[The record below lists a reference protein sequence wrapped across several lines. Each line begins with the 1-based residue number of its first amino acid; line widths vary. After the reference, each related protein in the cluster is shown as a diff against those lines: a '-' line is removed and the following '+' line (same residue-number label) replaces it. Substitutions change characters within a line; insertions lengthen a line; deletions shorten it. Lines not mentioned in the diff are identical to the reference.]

1 MRKKSR
7 KKLFNKNQKSFY
19 FEEYLQTNEPFK
31 KQKKT
36 VMSEDRIY
44 ILFFLFISLIL
55 IFSISITNISLQKS
69 EIKKIE
75 NKKKSIISLRK
86 DIIDRNGILIS
97 RNITAYHAAVK
108 TSLVKD
114 KKKFLVKVKLVL
126 PEISTQKLRKDLNDE
141 KYFYLKKRL
150 SNDQKSKLWS
160 LGEKGI
166 IFEPFQARVY
176 PHSDL
181 YSHVVGQIDYDNYG
195 ISGVEKYYDFFLKD
209 INNNKPLQL
218 SLDTNVQFVIKTE
231 LENSLDVFK
240 AKGGASLLMDA
251 DNGEIISLISLPDFD
266 INKRDNIHNKKFMNK
281 ITKGVFELGS
291 IFKTFTIALAIE
303 KDLVDS
309 KTIIKDISQKIKCS
323 VHEISDIK
331 KFPKEMTVQDIL
343 VQSSNIGTIKIA
355 RLIGQERLKSFLKD
369 INILAYPNLELD
381 ELGRPIQFEWTKCKL
396 ETVSFGHGITTTPL
410 QAATAYASLI
420 NGGKLITPTLE
431 KGKNKN
437 FKPNRII
444 SKNTSSEIRKI
455 LRKVVTDEKGTA
467 HLADIYGYN
476 VAGKTGTSQY
486 YENKKKNIN
495 TFISFFSVY
504 EKKYVFLLMLDDP
517 KIADQLIYDYRGL
530 KIKGHRNEAGW
541 NVVYSA
547 GKIIEK
553 IGPILAINNGEIH
566 NQHVVKK
573 SN

>member
-1 MRKKSR
+1 MGKKSR

-36 VMSEDRIY
+36 VMSDDRVY

-55 IFSISITNISLQKS
+55 IFSISITSISLQKS
-69 EIKKIE
+69 DIKKIE
-75 NKKKSIISLRK
+75 NTKKSKISLRK
-86 DIIDRNGILIS
+86 DILDRNGILIS

-126 PEISTQKLRKDLNDE
+126 PELSTQKLRKDLNDE

-195 ISGVEKYYDFFLKD
+195 ISGVEKHYDYFLKD

-331 KFPKEMTVQDIL
+331 KFPEEMTVQDIL

-437 FKPNRII
+437 FKPTRII

>member
-1 MRKKSR
+1 MGKKSR

-19 FEEYLQTNEPFK
+19 FEEYLQTNESFK

-126 PEISTQKLRKDLNDE
+126 PELSTQKLRKDLNDE

-195 ISGVEKYYDFFLKD
+195 ISGVEKYYDYFLKD

-437 FKPNRII
+437 FKPTRII

-486 YENKKKNIN
+486 YENKKMNIN

>member
-437 FKPNRII
+437 FKPNLII

-486 YENKKKNIN
+486 YENKKKKYKHFHLI
-495 TFISFFSVY
+495 FFS
-504 EKKYVFLLMLDDP
+504 
-517 KIADQLIYDYRGL
+517 I
-530 KIKGHRNEAGW
+530 
-541 NVVYSA
+541 
-547 GKIIEK
+547 
-553 IGPILAINNGEIH
+553 
-566 NQHVVKK
+566 
-573 SN
+573 

>member
-1 MRKKSR
+1 MGKKSR

-126 PEISTQKLRKDLNDE
+126 PELSTQKLRKDLNDE

>member
-1 MRKKSR
+1 MRKKGR

-19 FEEYLQTNEPFK
+19 FEEYLETNEPFK

-36 VMSEDRIY
+36 VMSDDRIY

-55 IFSISITNISLQKS
+55 IFSISITSISLQKS
-69 EIKKIE
+69 DIKKIE
-75 NKKKSIISLRK
+75 NTKKSKISLRK
-86 DIIDRNGILIS
+86 DILDRNGILIS

-126 PEISTQKLRKDLNDE
+126 PELSTQKLRKDLNDE

-195 ISGVEKYYDFFLKD
+195 ISGVEKYYDYFLKD

-331 KFPKEMTVQDIL
+331 KFPEEMTVQDIL

-437 FKPNRII
+437 FKPTRII

-486 YENKKKNIN
+486 YENKKMNIN

>member
-1 MRKKSR
+1 MGKKSR

-36 VMSEDRIY
+36 VMSDDRVY

-55 IFSISITNISLQKS
+55 IFSISITSISLQKS
-69 EIKKIE
+69 EIKRIE
-75 NKKKSIISLRK
+75 NTKKSIISLRK
-86 DIIDRNGILIS
+86 DIIDRNEILIS

-126 PEISTQKLRKDLNDE
+126 PELSTQKLRKDLNDE

-176 PHSDL
+176 PHSNL

-195 ISGVEKYYDFFLKD
+195 ISGVEKYYDIFLKD

-218 SLDTNVQFVIKTE
+218 SLDTNIQFVIKTE

-331 KFPKEMTVQDIL
+331 KFPEEMTVQDIL

-437 FKPNRII
+437 FKPTRII

>member
-1 MRKKSR
+1 MRKKGR

-36 VMSEDRIY
+36 VMSDDRIY

-55 IFSISITNISLQKS
+55 IFSISITSISLQKS

-75 NKKKSIISLRK
+75 NTKKSIISLRK
-86 DIIDRNGILIS
+86 DITDRNGILIS

-126 PEISTQKLRKDLNDE
+126 PELSTQKLRKDLNEE

-150 SNDQKSKLWS
+150 SNDQKLKLWS

-176 PHSDL
+176 PHSNL

-195 ISGVEKYYDFFLKD
+195 ISGVEKYYDIFLKD
-209 INNNKPLQL
+209 IKNNKPLQL

-331 KFPKEMTVQDIL
+331 KFPEQMTVQDIL

-381 ELGRPIQFEWTKCKL
+381 ELGRPIQFDWTKCKL

-437 FKPNRII
+437 FKPTRII

-486 YENKKKNIN
+486 YENKKMNIN

-553 IGPILAINNGEIH
+553 IGPILAINNGEVH

>member
-1 MRKKSR
+1 MRKKGR

-36 VMSEDRIY
+36 VMSDDRIY

-55 IFSISITNISLQKS
+55 IFSISITSISLQKS

-75 NKKKSIISLRK
+75 NTKKSIISLRK
-86 DIIDRNGILIS
+86 DITDRNGILIS

-126 PEISTQKLRKDLNDE
+126 PELSTQKLRKDLNEE

-150 SNDQKSKLWS
+150 SNDQKLKLWS

-176 PHSDL
+176 PHSNL

-195 ISGVEKYYDFFLKD
+195 ISGVEKYYDIFLKD
-209 INNNKPLQL
+209 IKNNKPLQL

-331 KFPKEMTVQDIL
+331 KFPEQMTVQDIL

-355 RLIGQERLKSFLKD
+355 RLVGQERLKSFLKD

-381 ELGRPIQFEWTKCKL
+381 ELGRPIQFDWTKCKL

-437 FKPNRII
+437 FKPTRII

-486 YENKKKNIN
+486 YENKKMNIN

-553 IGPILAINNGEIH
+553 IGPILAINNGEVH

>member
-1 MRKKSR
+1 MRKKGR

-36 VMSEDRIY
+36 VMSDDRIY

-55 IFSISITNISLQKS
+55 IFSISITSISLQKS

-75 NKKKSIISLRK
+75 NTKKSIISLRK
-86 DIIDRNGILIS
+86 DITDRNGILIS

-126 PEISTQKLRKDLNDE
+126 PELSTQKLRKDLNEE

-150 SNDQKSKLWS
+150 SNDQKLKLWS

-176 PHSDL
+176 PHSSL

-195 ISGVEKYYDFFLKD
+195 ISGVEKYYDIFLKD
-209 INNNKPLQL
+209 IKNNKPLQL

-331 KFPKEMTVQDIL
+331 KFPEQMTVQDIL

-355 RLIGQERLKSFLKD
+355 RLVGQERLKSFLKD

-381 ELGRPIQFEWTKCKL
+381 ELGRPIQFDWTKCKL

-437 FKPNRII
+437 FKPTRII

-486 YENKKKNIN
+486 YENKKMNIN

-553 IGPILAINNGEIH
+553 IGPILAINNGEVH

>member
-1 MRKKSR
+1 MGKKSR

-19 FEEYLQTNEPFK
+19 FEEYLQTNESFK

-126 PEISTQKLRKDLNDE
+126 PELSTQKLRKDLNDE